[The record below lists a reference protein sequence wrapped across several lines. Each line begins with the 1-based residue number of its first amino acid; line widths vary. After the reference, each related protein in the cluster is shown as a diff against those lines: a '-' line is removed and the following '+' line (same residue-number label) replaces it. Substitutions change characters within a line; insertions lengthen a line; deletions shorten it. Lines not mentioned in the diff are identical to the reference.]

1 MTTEIQEILLDRL
14 QMMDEKLTRIE
25 KQIGADKEIQQA
37 KAEREARESEVR
49 AAIQRVLKK

>member
-1 MTTEIQEILLDRL
+1 MTTEIQEILLGL
-14 QMMDEKLTRIE
+14 QRMDEKLTRIE